1 MYTSFYNLTEKPFNL
16 TPSPRYLY
24 LGEVHKEALAFLTYG
39 VVERKGFI
47 VLTGEVGTGKTTMV
61 QALLTNLDENVET
74 VYISN
79 PMLSDKDF
87 IDYLAFSAFK
97 RKVRFKS
104 KADFL
109 VEFEEFLK
117 DCLRNQRTFLLIV
130 DEAQRLSFSLL
141 EEIRLL
147 SNMETADEK
156 LINIFLIGQPE
167 LNEKLNEPRC
177 RALLQRVSVRH
188 HIRPLDLD
196 ETRQY
201 VLTRLKIAGAPHGE
215 KIFPKAAIKA
225 LHQYSE
231 GYPRMINILADNA
244 LLLGYSREKKKIA
257 PEMIRE
263 CYEDI
268 RPKVV
273 QKPTKAKE
281 SPVAKVM
288 GNEKPRKSGR
298 AWKWAL
304 FLLAMGA
311 LAIVVAVYRADVS
324 KKLEE
329 IMGAHFWRTA
339 TPVTRKKPMPPQ
351 HKGYKVEPPAK
362 ADAQKDAEEPANT
375 VVEPKIS
382 NEVQGTHNP
391 QPTVTQD
398 AGQNETAIEQI
409 PNEAQPAREEITSW
423 PVRVVRPGDTLAKL
437 AMEVYGY
444 TDRNLLKLIQQHN
457 PIIRNINLINV
468 GQKIVFPPISAKGT
482 EPTYTVYI
490 ASYVPFSAARKEFQR
505 LSAKGY
511 EAYILPANDPKKGK
525 IYRITL
531 GNFEKLE
538 YAQEYADM
546 LVEKG
551 ITPVAK
557 PIRLEV
563 R

>member
-1 MYTSFYNLTEKPFNL
+1 MYTAFYNLADKPFNL

-109 VEFEEFLK
+109 VEFEQFLK
-117 DCLRNQRTFLLIV
+117 ECLRNQRTFLLIV

-167 LNEKLNEPRC
+167 LNEKLSEPRC

-196 ETRQY
+196 ETREY
-201 VLTRLKIAGAPHGE
+201 VLTRLKVAGASNGE
-215 KIFPKAAIKA
+215 KIFPKSTLKAIHK
-225 LHQYSE
+225 YSE

-244 LLLGYSREKKKIA
+244 LLLGYSRGKKKIS
-257 PEMIRE
+257 PEMIEE
-263 CYEDI
+263 CYNDI

-273 QKPTKAKE
+273 EKPIKAKE

-288 GNEKPRKSGR
+288 VHEKPRKSGR
-298 AWKWAL
+298 SWKWAL
-304 FLLAMGA
+304 FFLAMVA
-311 LAIVVAVYRADVS
+311 LAIVVAVYRDDVS
-324 KKLEE
+324 KKLEQLIGE
-329 IMGAHFWRTA
+329 RLWPTTIQVTKRK
-339 TPVTRKKPMPPQ
+339 PVPP
-351 HKGYKVEPPAK
+351 KSEEYKVESPK
-362 ADAQKDAEEPANT
+362 ADVEKDTKEPAYAE
-375 VVEPKIS
+375 VQPKIS
-382 NEVQGTHNP
+382 DDAKGTDNP
-391 QPTVTQD
+391 QPTIAQN
-398 AGQNETAIEQI
+398 AGQNETTIEQI
-409 PNEAQPAREEITSW
+409 ANEESTREEITSW

-444 TDRNLLKLIQQHN
+444 TDQNVLKLIQEHN
-457 PIIRNINLINV
+457 PNISDINLINV
-468 GQKIVFPPISAKGT
+468 GQKIVFPPISSKAT

-490 ASYVPFSAARKEFQR
+490 ASYLPFSAARKEFQR
-505 LSAKGY
+505 LSAQGY
-511 EAYILPANDPKKGK
+511 EAYILPANDPEKGK

-531 GNFEKLE
+531 GNFDKLE

-551 ITPVAK
+551 ITPLAK

>member
-1 MYTSFYNLTEKPFNL
+1 MYTTFYNLTEKPFNL

-61 QALLTNLDENVET
+61 QALLANLDENVET

-97 RKVRFKS
+97 RKIRFKS

-109 VEFEEFLK
+109 VEFEQFLK
-117 DCLRNQRTFLLIV
+117 ECLKNQRTFLLIV

-188 HIRPLDLD
+188 HIRPLDLE

-201 VLTRLKIAGAPHGE
+201 VMTRLKIAGASHGE
-215 KIFPKAAIKA
+215 KIFPKATIKA

-244 LLLGYSREKKKIA
+244 LLLGYSREKKKIT
-257 PEMIRE
+257 PDMIRE

-268 RPKVV
+268 RPK
-273 QKPTKAKE
+273 TDKE
-281 SPVAKVM
+281 TARPKENAVTKVM
-288 GNEKPRKSGR
+288 VQDKRPKTER
-298 AWKWAL
+298 AWKWAIV
-304 FLLAMGA
+304 LLAFGA
-311 LAIVVAVYRADVS
+311 IAIVAAVYRDDIS
-324 KKLEE
+324 SKLEKLLVPMSTNRSE
-329 IMGAHFWRTA
+329 LLGERQLMPPKPKPVIK
-339 TPVTRKKPMPPQ
+339 TPVPSASE
-351 HKGYKVEPPAK
+351 KVGSEESVSVEK
-362 ADAQKDAEEPANT
+362 EAEATESESNN
-375 VVEPKIS
+375 VVEASVTP
-382 NEVQGTHNP
+382 VQSVP
-391 QPTVTQD
+391 VEQPV
-398 AGQNETAIEQI
+398 AEPVPERENLTA
-409 PNEAQPAREEITSW
+409 W
-423 PVRVVRPGDTLAKL
+423 PVRVVKPGDTLAQL

-444 TDRNLLKLIQQHN
+444 TDQKVLDLIQKHN
-457 PIIRNINLINV
+457 PEITNINLINV
-468 GQKIVFPPISAKGT
+468 GQRIVFPPISANKGG
-482 EPTYTVYI
+482 PTYTVYI
-490 ASYVPFSAARKEFQR
+490 ASYGPFSAARQEFQR
-505 LSAKGY
+505 LSTEGY
-511 EAYILPANDPKKGK
+511 EAYIIPAYDPDKGK
-525 IYRITL
+525 IYRITV
-531 GNFEKLE
+531 GSFNKLE
-538 YAQEYADM
+538 YAQEYATI

-551 ITPVAK
+551 ITPYAK